1 MTSTENLIKTIQKS
15 FAKLSKGQ
23 KIIAEYIIHNY
34 DKAAF
39 MTAAALGDT
48 LGVSESTVV
57 RFAYSLGYSGYKEL
71 QRELQELIKNK
82 LTTVQRLSLT
92 DDYSN
97 KEQAL
102 INVMEKDI
110 DNIKKTIHEIDSI
123 NFQKAIKFILKA
135 KQVYIIGLRSS
146 SFLSGYL
153 TFYLNFL
160 LANVKHVTAGP
171 NDVFEQLV
179 NADKDDVVIAITY
192 PRYSRR
198 TLEAMDYVK
207 DKGCTIISITDSL
220 ISPAAHKADVSLIA
234 QSDMISFVD
243 SLVAPMS
250 LINSFIIAIAIEKKD
265 DLKNYFEELESI
277 WKKYDVYESNTD
289 N

>member
-1 MTSTENLIKTIQKS
+1 MTSNENLIKTIQKV
-15 FAKLSKGQ
+15 FTKLSKGQ
-23 KIIAEYIIHNY
+23 KIIAEYIINNY

-39 MTAAALGDT
+39 MTASALGQT
-48 LGVSESTVV
+48 LNVSESTVV

-71 QRELQELIKNK
+71 QKELQELIKNK

-97 KEQAL
+97 NEHAL
-102 INVMEKDI
+102 VNVMEKDI
-110 DNIKKTIHEIDSI
+110 DNIKKTIHEIDSK
-123 NFQKAIKFILKA
+123 NFKKAIKLILNA
-135 KQVYIIGLRSS
+135 KQVYVIGLRSS

-160 LANVKHVTAGP
+160 LSNVKHVTAGP

-179 NADKDDVVIAITY
+179 NASKEDVVLAITY
-192 PRYSRR
+192 PRYSKR
-198 TLEAMDYVK
+198 TLEAMDYAK
-207 DKGCTIISITDSL
+207 GKGCTIISITDSL

-250 LINSFIIAIAIEKKD
+250 LINSFIIAIAIEKRD
-265 DLKNYFEELESI
+265 DLTNYFEELETI
-277 WKKYDVYESNTD
+277 WKKYDVYETSTD
-289 N
+289 S

>member
-1 MTSTENLIKTIQKS
+1 MTSNENLIKTIQKS
-15 FAKLSKGQ
+15 FTRLSKGQ

-39 MTAAALGDT
+39 MTAASLGQT
-48 LGVSESTVV
+48 LDVSESTVV

-97 KEQAL
+97 NEHAL

-110 DNIKKTIHEIDSI
+110 DNIKKTIHEIDSV
-123 NFQKAIKFILKA
+123 NFKKAIKLILKS

-160 LANVKHVTAGP
+160 LSNVKHVTAGP

-179 NADKDDVVIAITY
+179 NADKEDVVIAITY

-207 DKGCTIISITDSL
+207 GKGCTIISITDSL

-250 LINSFIIAIAIEKKD
+250 LINSFIIAIAIEKKN
-265 DLKNYFEELESI
+265 DLTNYFEELENI

-289 N
+289 I

>member
-1 MTSTENLIKTIQKS
+1 MTSNENLIKTIQKV
-15 FAKLSKGQ
+15 FTKLSKGQ
-23 KIIAEYIIHNY
+23 KIIAEYIINNY

-39 MTAAALGDT
+39 MTASALGQT
-48 LGVSESTVV
+48 LNVSESTVV

-71 QRELQELIKNK
+71 QKELQELIKNK

-97 KEQAL
+97 NEHAL
-102 INVMEKDI
+102 VNVMEKDI
-110 DNIKKTIHEIDSI
+110 DNIKKTIHEIDSK
-123 NFQKAIKFILKA
+123 NFKKAIKLILNA
-135 KQVYIIGLRSS
+135 KQVYVIGLRSS

-160 LANVKHVTAGP
+160 LSNVKHVTAGP

-179 NADKDDVVIAITY
+179 NAGKEDVVLAITY
-192 PRYSRR
+192 PRYSKR
-198 TLEAMDYVK
+198 TLEAMDYAK
-207 DKGCTIISITDSL
+207 GKGCTIISITDSL

-250 LINSFIIAIAIEKKD
+250 LINSFIIAIAIEKRD
-265 DLKNYFEELESI
+265 DLTNYFEELETI
-277 WKKYDVYESNTD
+277 WKKYDVYETSLD
-289 N
+289 I